1 MDKAM
6 GYIGLARRSGN
17 IELGEQRAK
26 ALVKSGRARLLIV
39 ASDTSPG
46 AKRRAEGYVYGYQTP
61 LINVPYTKEAISQ
74 AVGVP
79 GCSMAAFAD
88 AGLAL
93 GFVRALDTQ
102 DETCAAA
109 AAALEQ
115 RLERGR
121 SAGRNSGNRRKRI

>member
-115 RLERGR
+115 RLERAG